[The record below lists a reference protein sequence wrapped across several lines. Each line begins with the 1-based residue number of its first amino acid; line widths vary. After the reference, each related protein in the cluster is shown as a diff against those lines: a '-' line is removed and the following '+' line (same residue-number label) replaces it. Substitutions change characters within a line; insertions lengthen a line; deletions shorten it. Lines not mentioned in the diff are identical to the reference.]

1 MSGSHPGQF
10 VELRT
15 SPLDWR
21 DYLDNTA
28 IHNGNVLEWWNG
40 TTWQLV
46 RYESAGRAPVRVN
59 GRQPASISSY
69 VTRPNRSASA
79 CAMCAAA

>member
-46 RYESAGRAPVRVN
+46 RYESAGRANAFIVIDDDDTTQTLDRDTMRFRWPKK
-59 GRQPASISSY
+59 Y
-69 VTRPNRSASA
+69 
-79 CAMCAAA
+79 

>member
-1 MSGSHPGQF
+1 MSHLSDGHL

-21 DYLDNTA
+21 DYGDKEA
-28 IHNGNVLEWWNG
+28 IHNGNILELWNE

-46 RYESAGRAPVRVN
+46 RYESAGRANAFIVIDDDDTTQTLDRDTMRFRWPKK
-59 GRQPASISSY
+59 Y
-69 VTRPNRSASA
+69 
-79 CAMCAAA
+79 